1 MVIDERRRVENLC
14 LMRKLKMLKNCLKVW
29 NKEIFGMIELEIDR
43 ARIQVNALED
53 EGLMEGEERVEL
65 RDKQLESLW

>member
-1 MVIDERRRVENLC
+1 
-14 LMRKLKMLKNCLKVW
+14 MLKNCLKVW